1 MKQNVLGL
9 ALATVLV
16 LAVMIAP
23 MPAHAVDCDTIPP
36 RPPIQFDSLH
46 VFQYNGGASCW
57 GWMAPDGTPYA
68 IMGAGDGVGFVN
80 VTTMTQVGFVSAQ
93 PCSWRELKT
102 YRHYCYVVSE
112 CTGDKQGMMIIDL
125 QYLPDSVHYIGSY
138 ATLPNIRAHCIS
150 IDTAR
155 GYCYLVRQN
164 YTGFRIV
171 NLSNP
176 EAPFDEGSVTTGNLH
191 DMTAFN
197 DTVYAAE
204 GNNSAFSIWDCTS
217 KASPVQL
224 THVTIPGNGY
234 VHNVW
239 PTSDRRFMSS
249 TEELPDFRT
258 MKFWNIES
266 LANVYKV
273 GEYLGPGG
281 IPHNSHIEGKYIYL
295 SHYSSGVS
303 VLDISTPECLQEVKR
318 FDTYTPNDNPDFVG
332 CWGVFPHTNNTGY
345 VYASNIDGRLFIF
358 HTNIVNADFSATPRI
373 GDAPLTVNFKDTS
386 PGHPTA
392 WNWSF
397 GDAGTSSAQNP
408 SHLFGAGIWNISMA
422 ATLPTGNGSMSRP
435 SYITALAETLKVA
448 DTSLPAN
455 ASLYWDINY
464 ENHVPILE
472 FKLPIDLSNSPEIAT
487 FDSISTVGCRT
498 AYFEQQIMAFDNRPD
513 GQAAIKL
520 KANNGGGSP
529 PLAPG
534 NGPIARV
541 YFHILPSATPGQQVV
556 LTMPPLGSSGSQTLY
571 AITSTTTL
579 VPGLETGTLTVD
591 QSCFCPCYADPACD
605 GTADVLDVTVTIN
618 VAFRGNSQTV
628 DPSCTQTARTDVDCS
643 GETDIL
649 DVVTMI
655 NVAFRGTNPATAF
668 CNPCTH

>member
-1 MKQNVLGL
+1 MKRVVSGL
-9 ALATVLV
+9 AVAGFLSLATVFSPIPAK
-16 LAVMIAP
+16 AVN
-23 MPAHAVDCDTIPP
+23 CDTIPP
-36 RPPIQFDSLH
+36 RPPIQFDSVH

-57 GWMAPDGTPYA
+57 GWTAPDGTPYA
-68 IMGAGDGVGFVN
+68 IMGAGDGVGFVD
-80 VTTMTQVGFVSAQ
+80 VATMTQVGFVSAQ

-138 ATLPNIRAHCIS
+138 SNLPNVRSHCIS

-155 GYCYLVRQN
+155 AYCYLVRQN

-176 EAPFDEGSVTTGNLH
+176 EAPFDEGSVTTGYLH

-204 GNNSAFSIWDCTS
+204 GYNSAFSIWDCTN

-224 THVTIPGNGY
+224 AHVTIPGNGF
-234 VHNVW
+234 VHNLW
-239 PTSDRRFMSS
+239 PTSDRRFLAS

-258 MKFWNIES
+258 MKFWNIEN
-266 LANVYKV
+266 LTNIFKV

-281 IPHNSHIEGKYIYL
+281 IPHNAHIEGKYIYL

-303 VLDISTPECLQEVKR
+303 VLDISTPECLQEAKR
-318 FDTYTPNDNPDFVG
+318 FDTYTASDNPDFVG

-358 HTNIVNADFSATPRI
+358 HTNIVNADFAGTPHL
-373 GDAPLTVNFKDTS
+373 GSAPLSVDFKDTS

-392 WNWSF
+392 WNWDF
-397 GDAGTSSAQNP
+397 GDGSSSTLQNP
-408 SHLFGAGIWNISMA
+408 SHVFNAGIWNVSMT
-422 ATLPTGNGSMSRP
+422 ATLPSGNGSMSRP
-435 SYITALAETLKVA
+435 AFITALAETLMVA
-448 DTSLPAN
+448 DTSLPPN
-455 ASLYWDINY
+455 AALYWDIRY
-464 ENHVPILE
+464 DNHLPIYA
-472 FKLPIDLSNSPEIAT
+472 FNLPIDLSNSPEIAI

-498 AYFEQQIMAFDNRPD
+498 AYFEQQVLSYDDRPD

-520 KANNGGGSP
+520 MANNGGGSP

-534 NGPIARV
+534 SGPIARV
-541 YFHILPSATPGQQVV
+541 YFHILPGAVLGQQVV
-556 LTMPPLGSSGSQTLY
+556 MTMPTVGSGHSLN
-571 AITSTTTL
+571 AAAATTTF
-579 VPGLETGTLTVD
+579 VPNLELGTLTVV
-591 QSCFCPCYADPACD
+591 QGCSCTCRADPVCD
-605 GTADVLDVTVTIN
+605 GSVDVLDVTSTIN
-618 VAFRGNSQTV
+618 VAFRGTAATV
-628 DPSCTQTARTDVDCS
+628 DPACNQAARTDVDCNGS
-643 GETDIL
+643 TDIL

-655 NVAFRGTNPATAF
+655 NVAFRGLNAGTAF
-668 CNPCTH
+668 CNPCTR